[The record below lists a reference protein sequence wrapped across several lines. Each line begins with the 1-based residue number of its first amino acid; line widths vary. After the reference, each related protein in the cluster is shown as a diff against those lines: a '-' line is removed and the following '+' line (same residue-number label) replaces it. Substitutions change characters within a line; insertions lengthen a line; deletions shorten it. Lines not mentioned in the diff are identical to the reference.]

1 MKAVIRKYLLRPSVA
16 KRIVRTAL
24 RLHNLSYAIARDI
37 SQLAEPDGLHP
48 KHRLMD
54 YHQWFIQQVN
64 PGWHILDV
72 GCGNGALT
80 DELYRHCKNV
90 IGLDISADNIK
101 EARSRSKAEFICADA
116 TLYSFKRNFDA
127 IVISNVLEHI
137 KDRRNF
143 LMALHRHSNLFLIRV
158 PMLDRDWV
166 TLYKKEL
173 GLEYRLDVTHFVEY
187 TLNSFAKEL
196 EDAGLKMESYRV
208 RYGEIY
214 AVAKGKDI

>member
-1 MKAVIRKYLLRPSVA
+1 
-16 KRIVRTAL
+16 
-24 RLHNLSYAIARDI
+24 
-37 SQLAEPDGLHP
+37 
-48 KHRLMD
+48 
-54 YHQWFIQQVN
+54 
-64 PGWHILDV
+64 
-72 GCGNGALT
+72 
-80 DELYRHCKNV
+80 
-90 IGLDISADNIK
+90 
-101 EARSRSKAEFICADA
+101 
-116 TLYSFKRNFDA
+116 
-127 IVISNVLEHI
+127 
-137 KDRRNF
+137 
-143 LMALHRHSNLFLIRV
+143 MALHRHSNLFLIRV